1 MERTSLAFAVSFLG
15 NWRESGRG
23 KGFWGLREGPSL
35 SLSPFLSPSLSPD
48 CKFIVAWPRV
58 FCSLI
63 PQRERERARPPARQ
77 RRYLLYFPRRGV
89 RRRAG
94 NADGRGRDG
103 NTLENI
109 LGRWRSRRMGESLPT

>member
-15 NWRESGRG
+15 NWRARAAAG

-35 SLSPFLSPSLSPD
+35 PLSPFLSPSPD

-63 PQRERERARPPARQ
+63 PQRERASETARPPAT
-77 RRYLLYFPRRGV
+77 LLTLLPE
-89 RRRAG
+89 AG
-94 NADGRGRDG
+94 SPQADGQR
-103 NTLENI
+103 
-109 LGRWRSRRMGESLPT
+109 